1 MEIKIKVI
9 TGAKKAEITEENGI
23 LKVKLKSRP
32 IKGKAN
38 EELIKVLAKK
48 YAVSKSQIEII
59 KGLTSKNKS
68 VKILLATEK
77 NLCKE

>member
-9 TGAKKAEITEENGI
+9 TGAKKAEITEEKGS

-38 EELIKVLAKK
+38 EELIKLLAKK

-59 KGLTSKNKS
+59 KGLTSKNKL
-68 VKILLATEK
+68 VKI
-77 NLCKE
+77 